1 MSNRD
6 IFLAILVPCVLGF
19 GFVIAKPAMESFP
32 PILLNGLRW
41 SLSGLI
47 MCYFFPFPKKF
58 IKQMFVISIIGGTI
72 QYSLSFYGLKIL
84 DGASATLFVQ
94 AEIPFGILIAYFL
107 LGEKVPLKNIIGL
120 IIAFVGIAILSGN
133 PNLEGKMLG
142 VLLVLSGAFLWSL
155 AQVFAKDVSEKIG
168 GLALT
173 AWLGIFSG
181 PQCIIAS
188 YFIEGNTFDFIT
200 NATTQAW
207 IIVIYLAVG
216 MNVIGYSC
224 WYSVLSRNPVN
235 NVMSVL
241 LLFPITGLLTSIF
254 ILGETPNTYAYFG
267 GAIIISGVAMILINK
282 RSKNI
287 KNKLSNVIN
296 PT

>member
-1 MSNRD
+1 MSNKD

-267 GAIIISGVAMILINK
+267 GVIIISGVAMILINK

-287 KNKLSNVIN
+287 KN
-296 PT
+296 

>member
-1 MSNRD
+1 MSLRD
-6 IFLAILVPCVLGF
+6 TLLALLVPIVLGF

-41 SLSGLI
+41 SISGLI
-47 MCYFFPFPKKF
+47 MFYFFPFPKNYF
-58 IKQMFVISIIGGTI
+58 IKMLIISFIGCTLQYGLSYNGLNMIGGT
-72 QYSLSFYGLKIL
+72 
-84 DGASATLFVQ
+84 SATLFVQ

-107 LGEKVPLKNIIGL
+107 LGEKFPIKNIIGL
-120 IIAFVGIAILSGN
+120 ITAFIGIIILSGN
-133 PNLEGKMLG
+133 PNLEGKMIG
-142 VLLVLSGAFLWSL
+142 VIFILSAAFLWSF
-155 AQVFAKDVSEKIG
+155 AQVIAKDVSEKIG

-173 AWLGIFSG
+173 AWLGIFAG
-181 PQCIIAS
+181 PQAIFAS
-188 YFIEGNTFDFIT
+188 FLIEGNSFEYIY
-200 NATTQAW
+200 NATPQAW
-207 IIVIYLAVG
+207 LILIYLGIG

-254 ILGETPNTYAYFG
+254 ILKETPNTYAYIG

-282 RSKNI
+282 KKTKI
-287 KNKLSNVIN
+287 
-296 PT
+296 

>member
-282 RSKNI
+282 RSKNT
-287 KNKLSNVIN
+287 KN
-296 PT
+296 

>member
-133 PNLEGKMLG
+133 PNLEGKILG

-282 RSKNI
+282 RSK
-287 KNKLSNVIN
+287 KY
-296 PT
+296 

>member
-1 MSNRD
+1 MSNKD

-133 PNLEGKMLG
+133 PNLQGKMLG

-267 GAIIISGVAMILINK
+267 GTIIISGVAMILINK
-282 RSKNI
+282 RKKI
-287 KNKLSNVIN
+287 
-296 PT
+296 

>member
-1 MSNRD
+1 MSNKD

-188 YFIEGNTFDFIT
+188 YFIEGNTFDLIT

-267 GAIIISGVAMILINK
+267 GTIIISGVAIILINK
-282 RSKNI
+282 KTT
-287 KNKLSNVIN
+287 K
-296 PT
+296 TE

>member
-1 MSNRD
+1 MSNKD

-188 YFIEGNTFDFIT
+188 YFIEGSTFDFIT

-287 KNKLSNVIN
+287 KN
-296 PT
+296 

>member
-216 MNVIGYSC
+216 MNVLGYSC

-287 KNKLSNVIN
+287 KN
-296 PT
+296 

>member
-267 GAIIISGVAMILINK
+267 GTIIISGVAIILINK
-282 RSKNI
+282 KTT
-287 KNKLSNVIN
+287 K
-296 PT
+296 TE

>member
-1 MSNRD
+1 MSPKD
-6 IFLAILVPCVLGF
+6 FFLAILVPCVIGF

-41 SLSGLI
+41 SISGLL
-47 MCYFFPFPKKF
+47 MFYFFPFPKNYFKKMIIISF
-58 IKQMFVISIIGGTI
+58 IGCTLQYGLSYNGLNMIGGT
-72 QYSLSFYGLKIL
+72 
-84 DGASATLFVQ
+84 SATLFVQ

-107 LGEKVPLKNIIGL
+107 LGEKVPIKNIIGL
-120 IIAFVGIAILSGN
+120 IIAFIGIFILSGN
-133 PNLEGKMLG
+133 PNLEGKMIG
-142 VLLVLSGAFLWSL
+142 VIFILFAAFLWSF
-155 AQVFAKDVSEKIG
+155 AQVLAKDVSEKIG

-173 AWLGIFSG
+173 AWLGIFAG
-181 PQCIIAS
+181 PQASIAS
-188 YFIEGNTFDFIT
+188 FLIEGNTFEFIY
-200 NATTQAW
+200 NATPKAW
-207 IIVIYLAVG
+207 MILIYLGVG

-254 ILGETPNTYAYFG
+254 ILNETPNTYAYIG

-282 RSKNI
+282 RKIFHKNI
-287 KNKLSNVIN
+287 
-296 PT
+296 

>member
-142 VLLVLSGAFLWSL
+142 VLLILSGAFLWSL

-282 RSKNI
+282 RSK
-287 KNKLSNVIN
+287 KY
-296 PT
+296 

>member
-1 MSNRD
+1 MSHKD
-6 IFLAILVPCVLGF
+6 LFLAMLVPCVLGF

-41 SLSGLI
+41 SLSGIL
-47 MCYFFPFPKKF
+47 MFYFFPFPKNF
-58 IKQMFVISIIGGTI
+58 IKQMLIISFIGCTV

-120 IIAFVGIAILSGN
+120 IIAFIGIVILSGN
-133 PNLEGKMLG
+133 PNLEGKLIG
-142 VLLVLSGAFLWSL
+142 VILILSGAFLWSL

-188 YFIEGNTFDFIT
+188 YFIEGNTFDYIFK
-200 NATTQAW
+200 ATSEAW

-254 ILGETPNTYAYFG
+254 VLNETPNSYAYFG

-282 RSKNI
+282 RSKNH
-287 KNKLSNVIN
+287 
-296 PT
+296 T

>member
-94 AEIPFGILIAYFL
+94 SEIPFGILIAYFL

-287 KNKLSNVIN
+287 KN
-296 PT
+296 

>member
-1 MSNRD
+1 MSNKD

-47 MCYFFPFPKKF
+47 MCYFFSFPKKF

-287 KNKLSNVIN
+287 KN
-296 PT
+296 

>member
-120 IIAFVGIAILSGN
+120 ITAFIGIAILSGN

-188 YFIEGNTFDFIT
+188 YFIEGNTFDFIM

-216 MNVIGYSC
+216 MNVIGYS
-224 WYSVLSRNPVN
+224 LS
-235 NVMSVL
+235 
-241 LLFPITGLLTSIF
+241 
-254 ILGETPNTYAYFG
+254 
-267 GAIIISGVAMILINK
+267 LIH
-282 RSKNI
+282 I
-287 KNKLSNVIN
+287 
-296 PT
+296 

>member
-1 MSNRD
+1 MSHKD
-6 IFLAILVPCVLGF
+6 LFLAMLVPCVLGF

-41 SLSGLI
+41 SLSGIL
-47 MCYFFPFPKKF
+47 MFYFFPFPKNF
-58 IKQMFVISIIGGTI
+58 IKQMFIISFIGCTV
-72 QYSLSFYGLKIL
+72 QYSLSFYGLRIL

-120 IIAFVGIAILSGN
+120 IIAFIGIAILSGN
-133 PNLEGKMLG
+133 PNLEGKLIG
-142 VLLVLSGAFLWSL
+142 VILILSGAFLWSL

-168 GLALT
+168 GLRLT

-188 YFIEGNTFDFIT
+188 YFIEGNTLDYIFK
-200 NATTQAW
+200 ATSEAW

-254 ILGETPNTYAYFG
+254 ILNETPNTYAYFG

-282 RSKNI
+282 RSKHN
-287 KNKLSNVIN
+287 S
-296 PT
+296 